1 MAIEVQTKDCTALSD
16 AELSEMADI
25 CADGTSG
32 YEVGL
37 LSKQRDEW
45 VLVTLARDGRKL
57 AGFSF
62 CTLERIG
69 GTPCVLVG
77 LASVKRSSRRDAA
90 LRALVNDELR
100 RAVLA
105 FPDEDVLIGA
115 KFSDPAGLQALK
127 GLQDVVPRPG
137 HKATGEE
144 RAWGRRLAKR
154 FGAEGRL
161 DDRTFVLAGDDNPPC
176 VFDHEAQKPDTIDP
190 QVVAYFKGINIKRGD
205 SLIAFG
211 WAMAEDLA
219 SLLRR

>member
-25 CADGTSG
+25 CADGPSG

-77 LASVKRSSRRDAA
+77 LASVKRGSRRDAA

-115 KFSDPAGLQALK
+115 KFGDPAGLQALK

-190 QVVAYFKGINIKRGD
+190 QVAAYFKGLNAKRGD

-219 SLLRR
+219 SLLSR

>member
-45 VLVTLARDGRKL
+45 VLVTLAREGRKL

-115 KFSDPAGLQALK
+115 KFRDPAGLQALK

-190 QVVAYFKGINIKRGD
+190 QVAAYFKGINTKRGD

-219 SLLRR
+219 NLLSR

>member
-1 MAIEVQTKDCTALSD
+1 
-16 AELSEMADI
+16 MADI
-25 CADGTSG
+25 CADGTTG

-57 AGFSF
+57 AGFAF

-77 LASVKRSSRRDAA
+77 LASVKRGSRRDAS

-115 KFSDPAGLQALK
+115 KFCDPAGLQALK

-176 VFDHEAQKPDTIDP
+176 MFDHEAQKPDGVDP
-190 QVVAYFKGINIKRGD
+190 QVAGFFKGLNTKRGD

-219 SLLRR
+219 SLISR